1 MVSGTTLW
9 EYAAFATVVFVL
21 PLALL
26 ACAGV
31 ASGGVS
37 PRLRSVVLAL
47 LAVGALILL
56 RQVLRA
62 GAGELML
69 PFAVPVLVAAAIV
82 YPLAALT
89 VVRSA
94 SGRAGR
100 LTSAPAA
107 VVLLA
112 AAALV
117 QFAGP
122 WMLTSGK

>member
-1 MVSGTTLW
+1 MLSGTSLW
-9 EYAAFATVVFVL
+9 EYAAFAAIVFVL

-37 PRLRSVVLAL
+37 PRLRIVALVLL
-47 LAVGALILL
+47 VLGALVLL
-56 RQVLRA
+56 RQVLRT
-62 GAGELML
+62 GVGELML
-69 PFAVPVLVAAAIV
+69 PFAVPVLAAAIIV

-100 LTSAPAA
+100 LASAPAA
-107 VVLLA
+107 VALLA

-122 WMLTSGK
+122 WLLTSGK

>member
-1 MVSGTTLW
+1 M
-9 EYAAFATVVFVL
+9 

-37 PRLRSVVLAL
+37 PQLRSTALVLL
-47 LAVGALILL
+47 VVGALVLL
-56 RQVLRA
+56 RQVLRT
-62 GAGELML
+62 GFGELMV
-69 PFAVPVLVAAAIV
+69 PFAVPILVAVVIV

-94 SGRAGR
+94 SGRMGR
-100 LTSAPAA
+100 LTSAWPAVA
-107 VVLLA
+107 LLA
-112 AAALV
+112 AASII

-122 WMLTSGK
+122 WMLISGK

>member
-9 EYAAFATVVFVL
+9 EYAAFAAIVFVL

-31 ASGGVS
+31 ASSGVTA
-37 PRLRSVVLAL
+37 RLRIVTLVL
-47 LAVGALILL
+47 LAVGALVLL
-56 RQVLRA
+56 RQVLRT
-62 GAGELML
+62 GVGELML

-82 YPLAALT
+82 YPLAALA

-94 SGRAGR
+94 SGRTGR

-107 VVLLA
+107 VGLLA

-122 WMLTSGK
+122 WLLTSGK